1 MDLSIK
7 KLEEVW
13 TADHQKLGLIE
24 AVYHRLEGVDPDLGY
39 YATYLN
45 VQNFDYGDDFYIP
58 TDFIEGRD
66 SKNGHLL
73 LKTKFIT
80 VLENTW
86 NRMPDFIADGQA
98 RFEKLYE

>member
-13 TADHQKLGLIE
+13 TADNQKLGLTE
-24 AVYHRLEGVDPDLGY
+24 DVYHRLEGVDPDLGF
-39 YATYLN
+39 YATYLK

-66 SKNGHLL
+66 SKSGYLL

-80 VLENTW
+80 ILENTW
-86 NRMPDFIADGQA
+86 NRMPDFIAGGQA
-98 RFEKLYE
+98 RLEKLHE